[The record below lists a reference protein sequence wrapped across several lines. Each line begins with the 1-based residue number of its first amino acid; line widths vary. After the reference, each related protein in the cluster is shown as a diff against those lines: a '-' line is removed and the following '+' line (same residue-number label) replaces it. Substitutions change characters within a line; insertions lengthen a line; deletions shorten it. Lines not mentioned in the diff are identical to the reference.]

1 MKRLPLFALIIG
13 LFSLV
18 SCGGTPASTAITCTT
33 TTSTTSSASSSSSC
47 TDPVTG
53 ITVTI
58 SPVTVSLNV
67 VTSTQFTA
75 VVSGGTN
82 AVVTWQVNT
91 ITGGNDTIGRIDSSG
106 VYYAPAKVPSSGTV
120 NVTAVA
126 YEEPSLSASSTV
138 TILPAP
144 TVTISPT
151 SWTMT
156 AGAANTKTFT
166 PTVTGQTSSGAV
178 GTNNINW
185 YVDGVLGGNATF
197 GTINSNG
204 VYTAPLTPPIGST
217 VTVTAALSVFPL
229 ATASATVTISGY
241 STSSFQGPFAF
252 SMAGRNTSGPFFRAG
267 SFSADGAGNLNSGLE
282 DINDASGVTTSPIS
296 FVGTYTL
303 TADGRG
309 TMQFSD
315 ARTPSSF
322 RFVLVNNHQLQIIGF
337 DGTGTAT
344 GQANLQ
350 DISTFGISSLF
361 GTYVFDFV
369 GVDSSSKLLSQ
380 IGEFTA
386 DGAGGITNGVADIN
400 DGGAVTPATP
410 LLPFSG
416 SYLADPN
423 APNTLHS
430 NGRGKATLHLPSGD
444 RNFFFYIVSRG
455 SAEFVGIDPQTA
467 AGAVTGVTTQQTPNA
482 TFDLTSL
489 NGNFAFL
496 LAGSGPAGTIATAGS
511 FSADGNGRLTTGV
524 EDENVNGAATP
535 NLPFLSAGSY
545 TIASNG
551 RGGAT
556 FTTASRT
563 YTLVFYLG
571 ATGNAVFQETDSN
584 IASDG
589 LFAQQ
594 QSAAFS
600 LASNQGSYALDSS
613 GLSGSSVQV
622 FTGQLSAG
630 GAGTGSSGTIDINT
644 AGTLTPSE
652 AVSGTY
658 SAPAANGR
666 ATLVLNPTTDNRNF
680 AVYVVNSTQVIMVG
694 IDSGRLAAGALFRRF

>member
-1 MKRLPLFALIIG
+1 M
-13 LFSLV
+13 
-18 SCGGTPASTAITCTT
+18 
-33 TTSTTSSASSSSSC
+33 
-47 TDPVTG
+47 
-53 ITVTI
+53 
-58 SPVTVSLNV
+58 
-67 VTSTQFTA
+67 
-75 VVSGGTN
+75 
-82 AVVTWQVNT
+82 
-91 ITGGNDTIGRIDSSG
+91 
-106 VYYAPAKVPSSGTV
+106 
-120 NVTAVA
+120 
-126 YEEPSLSASSTV
+126 
-138 TILPAP
+138 
-144 TVTISPT
+144 
-151 SWTMT
+151 
-156 AGAANTKTFT
+156 
-166 PTVTGQTSSGAV
+166 
-178 GTNNINW
+178 GTNNVNW

-252 SMAGRNTSGPFFRAG
+252 SMAGRNASGAFFRAG

-315 ARTPSSF
+315 GRTPSSF
-322 RFVLVNNHQLQIIGF
+322 RFVLVNSNQLQIIGF

-350 DISTFGISSLF
+350 DISTFGISGLF

-386 DGAGGITNGVADIN
+386 DGAGGITNGLVDIN
-400 DGGAVTPATP
+400 DGGVVTPATP

-416 SYLADPN
+416 SYMADPN

-455 SAEFVGIDPQTA
+455 SAKFVGIDPQTT

-511 FSADGNGRLTTGV
+511 FSADGNGHLTTGV
-524 EDENVNGAATP
+524 VDENVNGTATP
-535 NLPFLSAGSY
+535 NVAFSNGSY
-545 TIASNG
+545 TVASNG
-551 RGGAT
+551 RGTAT

-589 LFAQQ
+589 FFTQQ
-594 QSAAFS
+594 QS
-600 LASNQGSYALDSS
+600 G
-613 GLSGSSVQV
+613 GV
-622 FTGQLSAG
+622 FTGVDSRQLCARQQRSFRVVR
-630 GAGTGSSGTIDINT
+630 SSLHRPVECRWRGHGLIGNHRHKHC
-644 AGTLTPSE
+644 GNPHPRR
-652 AVSGTY
+652 SGQRHVLRSVVERARHTY
-658 SAPAANGR
+658 AQSFDRQPQLRRLRREFHPGDRGR
-666 ATLVLNPTTDNRNF
+666 NR
-680 AVYVVNSTQVIMVG
+680 
-694 IDSGRLAAGALFRRF
+694 

>member
-1 MKRLPLFALIIG
+1 
-13 LFSLV
+13 
-18 SCGGTPASTAITCTT
+18 
-33 TTSTTSSASSSSSC
+33 
-47 TDPVTG
+47 VTG

-58 SPVTVSLNV
+58 SPVTISVNV
-67 VTSTQFTA
+67 VTSTQITA
-75 VVSGGTN
+75 AVTGGTN
-82 AVVTWQVNT
+82 NVVTWQVNS
-91 ITGGNDTIGRIDSSG
+91 ITGGNDTIGTIDSSG
-106 VYYAPAKVPSSGTV
+106 VYNAPATVPSTATV
-120 NVTAVA
+120 NVTAVS
-126 YEEPSLSASSTV
+126 YEDPVLSATMTV
-138 TILPAP
+138 TIIPAP
-144 TVTISPT
+144 SVTISPT

-156 AGAANTKTFT
+156 AGAANTETFT
-166 PTVTGQTSSGAV
+166 PTVTGTTTTGSE
-178 GTNNINW
+178 TNNVNW
-185 YVDGVLGGNATF
+185 YVNGVLGGNATF

-217 VTVTAALSVFPL
+217 VTVSAALIDFPL

-252 SMAGRNTSGPFFRAG
+252 SMAGTNASGAFFRAG
-267 SFSADGAGNLNSGLE
+267 SFFADGAGNLQAGLE
-282 DINDASGVTTSPIS
+282 DINDASGPTASPIS
-296 FVGTYTL
+296 FAGTYTL

-315 ARTPSSF
+315 GRTPSSF
-322 RFVLVNNHQLQIIGF
+322 RFVLVNNQQLQIIGF

-350 DISTFGISSLF
+350 DISTFGTSGLL
-361 GTYVFDFV
+361 GTYVFNFV

-386 DGAGGITNGVADIN
+386 DGAGGITNGLIDIN
-400 DGGAVTPATP
+400 DDGAVSPVP
-410 LLPFSG
+410 VSYSG
-416 SYLADPN
+416 SYMADPN
-423 APNTLHS
+423 APNTLNS

-455 SAEFVGIDPQTA
+455 SAKFVGIDPRTTV
-467 AGAVTGVTTQQTPNA
+467 GAVTGVTTQQTPNA
-482 TFDLTSL
+482 TFDVTSL
-489 NGNFAFL
+489 NANFAFL

-511 FSADGNGRLTTGV
+511 FSADGNGHLTTGV
-524 EDENVNGAATP
+524 VDENVNGTATP
-535 NLPFLSAGSY
+535 NVAFSNGSY
-545 TIASNG
+545 TVASSG
-551 RGGAT
+551 RGTAT
-556 FTTASRT
+556 FTTART

-571 ATGNAVFQETDSN
+571 ATGSAIFQETDSN

-600 LASNQGSYALDSS
+600 LAAIQGSYALDSS

-622 FTGQLSAG
+622 FTGQLKAD
-630 GAGTGSSGTIDINT
+630 GAGTVSSGTIDINT
-644 AGTLTPSE
+644 AGALTTGE

-658 SAPAANGR
+658 SAPASNGR
-666 ATLVLNPTTDNRNF
+666 GTLTLNPSTDNRNF
-680 AVYVVNSTQVIMVG
+680 AVYVVNSNQVIVVG